1 MMVEGALLNPYPRI
15 ELTIVV
21 YSIPKRRELVKEAAK
36 NPTSAQLKET
46 LQEQQEYLWTTDPVS
61 SKPLHPPI
69 VSGCTGTLYNK
80 EAILEFLLPSAD
92 DDFKKA
98 ETEKLLD
105 GTVRSLK
112 DVVEV
117 KFEPDPD
124 NSSRWICPIINKPLG
139 PGTKAVYLVPC
150 GHAFSAAAIKEVS
163 EEKCLQCNEPYASS
177 DVIPILPISEVDVKQ
192 LEVRIASLKEK
203 GLTHSLKK
211 ATGSKKRKKNGTE
224 ATAKSSDQSGIKE
237 TEKSSKENGTSVAA
251 PTIKNSSTASL
262 TAKVLEEQE
271 KRNKKRKLQK
281 NENLNSLFSSRD
293 QKGSLANSSDYMSRG
308 FTIPNKKK
316 S

>member
-1 MMVEGALLNPYPRI
+1 M
-15 ELTIVV
+15 
-21 YSIPKRRELVKEAAK
+21 
-36 NPTSAQLKET
+36 KET
-46 LQEQQEYLWTTDPVS
+46 LLEQQEYLWTTDPIS
-61 SKPLHPPI
+61 NKPLRPPI

-80 EAILEFLLPSAD
+80 EAILEFLLPSGD
-92 DDFKKA
+92 DNFQKA

-105 GTVRSLK
+105 GTVRSLR

-124 NSSRWICPIINKPLG
+124 NSSRYICPITNKPLG
-139 PGTKAVYLVPC
+139 PGYKAVYLVPC
-150 GHAFSAAAIKEVS
+150 GHAFSAVAIKEVS
-163 EEKCLQCNEPYASS
+163 EEKCLQCNEPYAPS
-177 DVIPILPISEVDVKQ
+177 DVIPILPIAEADVKQ
-192 LEVRIASLKEK
+192 LDSRIASLKER

-211 ATGSKKRKKNGTE
+211 APGSKKRKKHGGAESAVEPSNQEGT
-224 ATAKSSDQSGIKE
+224 KE
-237 TEKSSKENGTSVAA
+237 TDKASKENGANAA
-251 PTIKNSSTASL
+251 TATIKNSSTASL

-271 KRNKKRKLQK
+271 ERNKKRKLQK

-293 QKGSLANSSDYMSRG
+293 QTNSIENRNDFMSRG